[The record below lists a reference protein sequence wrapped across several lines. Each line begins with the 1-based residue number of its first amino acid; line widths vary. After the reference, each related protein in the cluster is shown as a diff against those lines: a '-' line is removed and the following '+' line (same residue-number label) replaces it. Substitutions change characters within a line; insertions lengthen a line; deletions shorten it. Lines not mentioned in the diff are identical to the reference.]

1 MRLNKRKTVLG
12 ILTVF
17 LLIAIILI
25 IIIFNKSKDVAPT
38 TADNTQ
44 KTHKSSQSSVIYG
57 EVTKE
62 DLAIQDKQYDET
74 KEVHETEETL
84 KTIFESKKDT
94 SKLGSYNLSQPIIV
108 ENSNF
113 PGMSRKIIGNYNGYI
128 FMYRNA
134 NEILYYD
141 PSKKETFSLT
151 DGVTKAFPSSN
162 TPYILFEK
170 KNDKGYTLY
179 SYDFIKNTDGFEEI
193 VKIASSAIDFGR
205 QGEFNYFAIQEQPN
219 KYFYQPI
226 PKSSIEAEEIGF
238 RDFSSD
244 LAQPYKDYVISYS
257 KSDNSLYKL
266 QFGKSPKKLFGL
278 PNYSDLKYLVHLK
291 VNPFRTDKLIYIASF
306 SNIDGDLT
314 GKKVTINGTTCPDL
328 QNITNAEWIDGESII
343 YTIDSEAGELQL
355 YNFRT
360 AENYVL
366 ANGVSTFTYNHKDK
380 SVYYNETSDNV
391 IKKITINQN

>member
-12 ILTVF
+12 ILTGF
-17 LLIAIILI
+17 LLFAIILI
-25 IIIFNKSKDVAPT
+25 IILFSKSNEATP
-38 TADNTQ
+38 NTVDDAQ
-44 KTHKSSQSSVIYG
+44 KTKKNPQSSVIYG

-62 DLAIQDKQYDET
+62 DLALQDKQYEEN
-74 KEVHETEETL
+74 KEVHEPEDTS
-84 KTIFESKKDT
+84 KTIFETKKDT

-151 DGVTKAFPSSN
+151 DGVTKAFPSFN

-170 KNDKGYTLY
+170 ESDKGYTLY

-193 VKIASSAIDFGR
+193 VKTANSAIDFGR

-219 KYFYQPI
+219 TYFYQPI
-226 PKSSIEAEEIGF
+226 PKSSFEAEEIGF
-238 RDFSSD
+238 RDFVSNSV
-244 LAQPYKDYVISYS
+244 QPYKDYVISYS

-266 QFGKSPKKLFGL
+266 QFGKSPQKLFGL
-278 PNYSDLKYLVHLK
+278 PNYSDLKYLVHFK

-314 GKKVTINGTTCPDL
+314 GKKVIINGTTCPDL
-328 QNITNAEWIDGESII
+328 QNITNVEWIDGESIL

-366 ANGVSTFTYNHKDK
+366 AKGVSTFTYNYKDK
-380 SVYYNETSDNV
+380 SIYYNETSDNV
-391 IKKITINQN
+391 IKKITINQK